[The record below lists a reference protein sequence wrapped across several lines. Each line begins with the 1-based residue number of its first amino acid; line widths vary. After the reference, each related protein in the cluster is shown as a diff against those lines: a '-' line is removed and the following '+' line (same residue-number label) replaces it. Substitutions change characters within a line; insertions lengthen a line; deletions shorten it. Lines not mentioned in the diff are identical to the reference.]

1 MKEYLD
7 ALEQSLNKKL
17 TLLKQIMEK
26 SREQGELLKT
36 EDLTPEELDDNINEK
51 AALIEELELLD
62 NGFDRVYENIRKEI
76 DANRTR
82 YKEEIRRLQELI
94 RQVTALGTQIQTEE
108 ARNKEQAVK
117 KFATIRKQIKESR
130 ASAQAV
136 NKYYQSMMKLNYVDP
151 QFMDDKQ

>member
-17 TLLKQIMEK
+17 SLLKQIMEK

-76 DANRTR
+76 DANRTL

-136 NKYYQSMMKLNYVDP
+136 NKYYQNMMKLNYVDP

>member
-1 MKEYLD
+1 LKEYLD

-76 DANRTR
+76 DANRNR

>member
-17 TLLKQIMEK
+17 SLLKQIMEK

-76 DANRTR
+76 DANRNR

>member
-7 ALEQSLNKKL
+7 VLEQSLNKKL

-76 DANRTR
+76 DANRNR

>member
-17 TLLKQIMEK
+17 SLLKQIMEK

-51 AALIEELELLD
+51 AALIEELEVLD

-117 KFATIRKQIKESR
+117 KFASIRKQIKESR
-130 ASAQAV
+130 TSAQAV
-136 NKYYQSMMKLNYVDP
+136 NKYYQNMMKLNYVDP

>member
-76 DANRTR
+76 DANRNR

-136 NKYYQSMMKLNYVDP
+136 NKYYQNMMKLNYVDP

>member
-76 DANRTR
+76 DANRNR

>member
-17 TLLKQIMEK
+17 SLLKQIMEK

-51 AALIEELELLD
+51 AALIEELEVLD

-117 KFATIRKQIKESR
+117 KFASIRKQIKESR